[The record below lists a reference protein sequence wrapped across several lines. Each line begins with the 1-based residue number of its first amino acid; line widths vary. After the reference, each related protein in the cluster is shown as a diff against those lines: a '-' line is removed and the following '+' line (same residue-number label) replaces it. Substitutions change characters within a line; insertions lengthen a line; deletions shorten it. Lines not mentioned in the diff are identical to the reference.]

1 MDDVLDKFQFIEGM
15 KVILKNHVYYSFITY
30 KLIPMIYGKYYL
42 NQRQKLQKMNF
53 ETYFD
58 LVVLI
63 HFLRILSLLQV
74 IQATSIIFIT
84 MILIVSHLFL
94 LQYIKHILSL
104 YNRIIERYSQKY
116 SLPYKSNEMII
127 L

>member
-1 MDDVLDKFQFIEGM
+1 MDDVLDKLQFIEGM

-30 KLIPMIYGKYYL
+30 KPIPMIYGKYYL

-63 HFLRILSLLQV
+63 HFLRILSLLLVIQV
-74 IQATSIIFIT
+74 ISTIFIT
-84 MILIVSHLFL
+84 M
-94 LQYIKHILSL
+94 
-104 YNRIIERYSQKY
+104 R
-116 SLPYKSNEMII
+116 
-127 L
+127 

>member
-1 MDDVLDKFQFIEGM
+1 MDDVLDKLQFIEGM

-30 KLIPMIYGKYYL
+30 TLIPMISGKYYL

-63 HFLRILSLLQV
+63 HFLRILSLLLVIQV
-74 IQATSIIFIT
+74 ISTIFIT
-84 MILIVSHLFL
+84 M
-94 LQYIKHILSL
+94 K
-104 YNRIIERYSQKY
+104 
-116 SLPYKSNEMII
+116 
-127 L
+127 